1 MNLEELKALKET
13 VLAEANEANTIDAIE
28 NVRIL
33 YLSRNGK
40 LPEIMA
46 EIKNIPTEEKA
57 VFGQTINAFKNE
69 LNEIIKTKQK
79 TLSSA
84 EDRSSFDVSQPG
96 QWSSLGSSHPITQIT
111 DRICS
116 IFQTLGF
123 TIAEGPEVETIYNN
137 FDALNTPADHPSRD
151 EQDTFYLNSGEL
163 LRCHT
168 SPVQI
173 RYMKNHKPPVRIISP
188 GRCYRRDTPD
198 ATHSASFHQIEGLYV
213 DQNVSLS
220 DLKGTISYFAR
231 ELMGPKVKTRFRP
244 HFFPFT
250 EPSFEVDLMHPT
262 SGWIEVLGA
271 GLVDPDVFQ
280 NVGYDSKKVSGF
292 AFGMGVERI
301 AMIMYGIKD
310 IRHLYEND
318 RRFLHQF

>member
-1 MNLEELKALKET
+1 MNLEELKAIKET
-13 VLAEANEANTIDAIE
+13 ALAEANQANTIDAIE
-28 NVRIL
+28 SVRIL

-46 EIKNIPTEEKA
+46 EIKNVPKEKKA

-79 TLSSA
+79 TLSSI
-84 EDRSSFDVSQPG
+84 ENKPSFDVSQPG

-173 RYMKNHKPPVRIISP
+173 RYMKDHEPPVRIISP

-198 ATHSASFHQIEGLYV
+198 ATHSSSFHQIEGLYV

-220 DLKGTISYFAR
+220 DLKGTISYFAK

-280 NVGYDSKKVSGF
+280 NVGYNSKRVSGF